1 MSRIGKLPINIP
13 TNVEIILKGQNL
25 KITGAFGKLEQKI
38 PDSILINKLDNKL
51 IITSK
56 KVNNTSNAL
65 HGLFRALINN
75 MVKGVSET
83 FTITLLL
90 QGVGYRG
97 NIEKNNLILSLGYSH
112 TINFVIPETIKVQVI
127 KNTTLK
133 LTGCNKQE
141 LGLFASKI
149 RAWRTPEPYKGKG
162 IRYENEIIKRKAGK
176 SGKK

>member
-13 TNVEIILKGQNL
+13 TNVKVTLNDQDLKV
-25 KITGAFGKLEQKI
+25 TGTFGELNQKI
-38 PDSILINKLDNKL
+38 PNSILVNQLDSKL
-51 IITSK
+51 IVTVK
-56 KVNNTSNAL
+56 KVDKITNAL
-65 HGLFRALINN
+65 HGLFRSLINN

-97 NIEKNNLILSLGYSH
+97 NIEKDKLILSLGYSH
-112 TINFVIPETIKVQVI
+112 SINFIIPETIKVKVI
-127 KNTTLK
+127 QNTTLK
-133 LTGCNKQE
+133 LTGYNKQE

-149 RAWRTPEPYKGKG
+149 RSWRTPEPYKGKG

>member
-1 MSRIGKLPINIP
+1 MSRIGKLPISIP
-13 TNVEIILKGQNL
+13 TNVEITLKDQNL
-25 KITGAFGKLEQKI
+25 KITGPFGELEQKI
-38 PDSILINKLDNKL
+38 PDSIFINELDNKL

-56 KVNNTSNAL
+56 KTDKTSNAL
-65 HGLFRALINN
+65 YGLFRALINN

-83 FTITLLL
+83 FTVTLLL

-97 NIEKNNLILSLGYSH
+97 SIEKNKLILSLGYSH
-112 TINFVIPETIKVQVI
+112 SINFIIPETIKIQII

-133 LTGCNKQE
+133 LTGSNKQE
-141 LGLFASKI
+141 LGLLASKI
-149 RAWRTPEPYKGKG
+149 RAWRIPEPYKGKG

>member
-1 MSRIGKLPINIP
+1 MSRIGKLPISIP
-13 TNVEIILKGQNL
+13 TNVEITLKDQNL
-25 KITGAFGKLEQKI
+25 KITGPFGELEQKI
-38 PDSILINKLDNKL
+38 PDSIFINELDNKL

-56 KVNNTSNAL
+56 KTDKTSNAL

-83 FTITLLL
+83 FTVTLLL

-97 NIEKNNLILSLGYSH
+97 SIEKNKLILSLGYSH
-112 TINFVIPETIKVQVI
+112 SINFIIPETIKIQII

-133 LTGCNKQE
+133 LTGSNKQE
-141 LGLFASKI
+141 LGLLASKI
-149 RAWRTPEPYKGKG
+149 RAWRIPEPYKGKG

>member
-1 MSRIGKLPINIP
+1 MSRIGKLPISIP
-13 TNVEIILKGQNL
+13 TNVEITLKDQNL
-25 KITGAFGKLEQKI
+25 KITGPFGELEQKI
-38 PDSILINKLDNKL
+38 PDSIFINELDNKL

-56 KVNNTSNAL
+56 KTDKTSNAL
-65 HGLFRALINN
+65 YGLFRALINN

-83 FTITLLL
+83 FTVTLLL

-97 NIEKNNLILSLGYSH
+97 SIEKNKLILSLGYSH
-112 TINFVIPETIKVQVI
+112 SINFIIPETIKIQII

-133 LTGCNKQE
+133 LTGSNKQE
-141 LGLFASKI
+141 LGLLASKI